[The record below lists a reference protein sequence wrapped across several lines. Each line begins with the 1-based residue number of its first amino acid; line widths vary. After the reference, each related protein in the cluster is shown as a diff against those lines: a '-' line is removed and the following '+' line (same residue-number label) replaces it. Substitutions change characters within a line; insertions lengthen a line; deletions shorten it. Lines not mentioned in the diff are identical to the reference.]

1 MERGKGMRMLYGP
14 TRSEGAAPE
23 EPSPPVGE
31 SETPKSAAAPAA
43 TSEESSMPDR
53 ETDPPVEETETAAG
67 AEEISAGAE
76 EASAGAE
83 GSSAG
88 AEPGVDPADAAV
100 GDTEEDRS
108 ESTPA
113 GEAPK
118 SAEADPI
125 FERAGVSLGDAPPT
139 PNKKAKA
146 EPPVPPTD
154 AKPGRITG
162 QPADE
167 PPAEAAVEERPGHP
181 RFDLP
186 KESKSAEADPEAA
199 PEAAAAVAT
208 PDPLPPEQVDFRPDL
223 ETYSGP
229 LGLLL
234 YLIHKDEVDIF
245 DIPISGILTQFLG
258 HVRRLEATGQLDLQ
272 ESGEYLVMAA
282 RLMEI
287 KSRMLLPN
295 EAEEEEELLEA
306 EIEDPRWSLVKQ
318 LLEFREIK
326 ERAQLLEQAHRQR
339 SQCFERIPG
348 DLPAPEPG
356 SLDLKETSPL
366 DLQAAFQRVLDLLRE
381 RDAMRVVPGEEIPI
395 EVAMSGIRDQLIA
408 LPKRQQMFSEI
419 FPRDLGLRGLVSY
432 FMALLELTRLRHLKL
447 EQPDDFGDILVI
459 LREAA

>member
-31 SETPKSAAAPAA
+31 SETPQSDAAPAV

-53 ETDPPVEETETAAG
+53 ETDPSVEETETAAA
-67 AEEISAGAE
+67 AEEAEISAGAD

-83 GSSAG
+83 PGIGSAEVG
-88 AEPGVDPADAAV
+88 A
-100 GDTEEDRS
+100 GDTEKDRS
-108 ESTPA
+108 ESAPAAETPESA
-113 GEAPK
+113 G
-118 SAEADPI
+118 ADPI
-125 FERAGVSLGDAPPT
+125 FERAGVSLGDAPSSPK
-139 PNKKAKA
+139 KKAKS

-162 QPADE
+162 QPSE
-167 PPAEAAVEERPGHP
+167 ETPVEATVEERPGHP
-181 RFDLP
+181 RFDIP
-186 KESKSAEADPEAA
+186 EESKSAEAETEAPAEA
-199 PEAAAAVAT
+199 PTAVAS

-245 DIPISGILTQFLG
+245 DIPISGILSQFLE

-395 EVAMSGIRDQLIA
+395 EVAMSGIRDQLVA